1 MKSGNEADRCRNPE
15 SYDRKDKNRRYR
27 KIRERSASC
36 KKGLIFVSKRKTD
49 ETFQKEIRSNECKAV
64 QNSRKAG

>member
-1 MKSGNEADRCRNPE
+1 ML
-15 SYDRKDKNRRYR
+15 KDKNRRYR